1 MLLWDHSLMVPAVV
15 CYFHLFLLPLCPRE
29 EMIVALY
36 QIQHQVPLHSETG
49 HSFSPPA
56 LLSQP
61 LFVRHLFLSHL
72 WLYFLSR
79 CLLQLSQVVEHL
91 AFSSSSYEEGASS
104 SRELVL
110 VQKPRQNRRHQ
121 KQRKHIQT
129 NFDHRLQHYSSSA
142 HVQMPK

>member
-1 MLLWDHSLMVPAVV
+1 MVPAVV

-36 QIQHQVPLHSETG
+36 QIQHQVRLHSETG

-56 LLSQP
+56 LLTQP

-79 CLLQLSQVVEHL
+79 CLLQLSQEVEHL
-91 AFSSSSYEEGASS
+91 AFSSSYEEGASS
-104 SRELVL
+104 SQELVL
-110 VQKPRQNRRHQ
+110 VQKPRQDRRHQ